1 MKALLLL
8 LAIAFPASADLPRR
22 GMAGL
27 MVQMEEGGV
36 YIRDVMPGMPAEKA
50 GLQKG
55 DRILSVDGE
64 RVAETVDVT
73 SRLAKHKGGETA
85 RIEYQRGE
93 AARIV
98 PLVLQEWPREK
109 GEAYDAAYG
118 DVTAG
123 GNRYRTI
130 LTTPKSGPPRATV
143 FIVQGVGCGS
153 IDNPPGDSA
162 YRALIESLSRR
173 GLATLRVDKPGTG
186 DSEGGPCA
194 TASFQTEVDAYRAGL
209 ASLKGGN
216 VYLFG
221 HSMGGIMAPLIAEAG
236 PLKGIVVYGTVSS
249 TWMQYSVENQRRQMR
264 LRNEPFEEIEAEERE
279 TQKFVSDFYVQKKPL
294 ETSMAGKY
302 GKYFQDVNDV
312 PLMNAWKK
320 TNVPLLAVWGASD
333 FLTDGSQHEWL
344 AAAVNSWRPGTAK
357 YVKLDGIDHWL
368 FKAASQKASLE
379 REGAGTKPEY
389 DDRIAEVIAAFIQE

>member
-1 MKALLLL
+1 MKKLALILLF
-8 LAIAFPASADLPRR
+8 AFVASAELPRR

-27 MVQMEEGGV
+27 MVSKEEGGV
-36 YIRDVMPGMPAEKA
+36 YVRDVMPGMPAEKA

-64 RVAETVDVT
+64 RVIETVDVT

-85 RIEYQRGE
+85 RIEYQRGQE
-93 AARIV
+93 ARF
-98 PLVLQEWPREK
+98 LSFVLQEWPREK

-118 DVTAG
+118 EVTAD

-130 LTTPKSGPPRATV
+130 LTTPKSGKPRATL

-153 IDNPPGDSA
+153 IDNPPPGSA

-173 GLATLRVDKPGTG
+173 GLATLRVDKPGMG

-194 TASFQTEVDAYRAGL
+194 TASFQTEVNAYRAAL
-209 ASLKGGN
+209 ASLKGN

-221 HSMGGIMAPLIAEAG
+221 HSMGGVMAPLIAEAG
-236 PLKGIVVYGTVSS
+236 SLKGIIVYGTVSS
-249 TWMQYSVENQRRQMR
+249 TWMQYSIDNRRRQLR
-264 LRNEPFEEIEAEERE
+264 LAGAPFEEIEAEERE
-279 TQKFVSDFYVQKKPL
+279 AHKFASDFYVQKQPL
-294 ETSMAGKY
+294 DDSVAGKY

-312 PLMNAWKK
+312 ALMSAWKK

-333 FLTDGSQHEWL
+333 FLTDGSEHEWL
-344 AAAVNSWRPGTAK
+344 AAAVNSWRPGTAR

-368 FKAASQKASLE
+368 FKAADQKTSMD
-379 REGAGTKPEY
+379 REGEGEY
-389 DDRIAEVIAAFIQE
+389 DDRIAELIADWTAAA